1 VSKLK
6 PIKVRPTKLG
16 FYNHKRRYPD
26 RENNEFLIRC
36 EADFSNNWMEK
47 VGKNDVTKVAESND
61 TRKAVAF
68 SRGTQSDKIPTPG
81 REEEDFEGGEK
92 EFDDQDFDGV
102 DNEDDDV
109 SGDGDES
116 GEENGEA
123 FSMVNTLKEMVA
135 KLESLEVKVTGK
147 ENKTELL
154 ELLKEA
160 GIQVK

>member
-102 DNEDDDV
+102 DVEGDDALGE
-109 SGDGDES
+109 GDGPVE
-116 GEENGEA
+116 GEA
-123 FSMVNTLKEMVA
+123 FSMSMVNTLKEMVA
-135 KLESLEVKVTGK
+135 ELKSLEVEITGK

-160 GIQVK
+160 GVQVE